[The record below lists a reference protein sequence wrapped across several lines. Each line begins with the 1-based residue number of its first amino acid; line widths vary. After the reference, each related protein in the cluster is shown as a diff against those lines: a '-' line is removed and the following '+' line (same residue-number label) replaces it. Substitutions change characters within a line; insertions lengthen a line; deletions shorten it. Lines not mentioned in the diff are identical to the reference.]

1 MNPYEPPKENEDRRM
16 KEEDQVKPEMTFN
29 EFGAIV
35 FCVILGTPIIYGTV
49 LELIERYLP

>member
-1 MNPYEPPKENEDRRM
+1 MNPYEPPKENEDRWM

-35 FCVILGTPIIYGTV
+35 FCVIVGTPIIYGTV

>member
-1 MNPYEPPKENEDRRM
+1 MNPYEPPKENEDRWM
-16 KEEDQVKPEMTFN
+16 KEQDQVKPEMTFN

-35 FCVILGTPIIYGTV
+35 FCVIVGTPIIYGTV

>member
-1 MNPYEPPKENEDRRM
+1 MNPYEPPKENEDRWI
-16 KEEDQVKPEMTFN
+16 KEQDQVKPEMTFN

-35 FCVILGTPIIYGTV
+35 FCVIVGTPIIYGTV